1 MTAYI
6 ILIALCMF
14 TDFICRSR
22 SGQVVRR
29 TMLALCCLVIVVL
42 TGFRYEVGADYEHY
56 LEVFDYINSP
66 YIERDYEEIG
76 YRILNKAV
84 DAAGWD
90 ARAIFIIS
98 GILLG
103 AALYIFVSRIVPQYS
118 WGFFMFL
125 FVCGGTF
132 FSSLNLMR
140 QYMALSCCLVAYVL
154 WERRHP
160 VWAVLLLAI
169 GVSFHR
175 SVLVVLLLFPIR
187 FFLRRNRD
195 MTILVMYI
203 VGFAVLIFGMD
214 SIIGTIARIVPS
226 WSGYAN
232 VDTNES
238 RNTMALLKAVV
249 PNVLL
254 FYGLSK
260 SRTLLP
266 NSELTVDMNDQ
277 HHLQRSLMLTGAIT
291 FATMSICFAGVMI
304 LTRLTEFFA
313 PLYYVY
319 LCRLVQD
326 ENREM
331 KPLLNYAIYLY
342 YLALTVVTIFIMNS
356 NDVVPYQMAWNVW

>member
-6 ILIALCMF
+6 ILIALCIF
-14 TDFICRSR
+14 TDFICRIK
-22 SGQVVRR
+22 SGQLARK
-29 TMLALCCLVIVVL
+29 TLLALCCLSIAVL

-56 LEVFDYINSP
+56 LEVYDYINSP

-76 YRILNKAV
+76 YRLLNKAV
-84 DAAGWD
+84 DAVGWG

-103 AALYIFVSRIVPQYS
+103 IALYIFVSQVVAQYS

-125 FVCGGTF
+125 FVCRGTF

-154 WERRHP
+154 WKRHHSI
-160 VWAVLLLAI
+160 WAVLLLAL

-175 SVLVVLLLFPIR
+175 SILIVLLLFPLR
-187 FFLRRNRD
+187 FFLRRSRN
-195 MTILVMYI
+195 MTILIMYI
-203 VGFAVLIFGMD
+203 VSFTVLIFGMD
-214 SIIGTIARIVPS
+214 SIISTIARIVPS

-238 RNTMALLKAVV
+238 RNTIALLKAIV
-249 PNVLL
+249 PNMLL

-266 NSELTVDMNDQ
+266 NSELAADTNNERYS
-277 HHLQRSLMLTGAIT
+277 QRSFMLTGTIT
-291 FATMSICFAGVMI
+291 FAAMSICFAGVMI

-319 LCRLVQD
+319 LCRLIQD

-342 YLALTVVTIFIMNS
+342 YLVLTIVTIFVMNS
-356 NDVVPYQMAWNVW
+356 NDVMPYQMAWKVW

>member
-1 MTAYI
+1 MTVCK

-14 TDFICRSR
+14 TDFFCRIK
-22 SGQVVRR
+22 SGQLARR
-29 TMLALCCLVIVVL
+29 MMLALCCLVIAVL

-56 LEVFDYINSP
+56 LEVYDYINSP

-90 ARAIFIIS
+90 ARALFIIS

-103 AALYIFVSRIVPQYS
+103 AALYIFVSQIVPQYS

-140 QYMALSCCLVAYVL
+140 QYMALSCCLMAYVC
-154 WERRHP
+154 WKRHHS
-160 VWAVLLLAI
+160 VWAVLLLAM

-175 SVLVVLLLFPIR
+175 SILIVLLLFPLR

-203 VGFAVLIFGMD
+203 VSFIILIFGMD
-214 SIIGTIARIVPS
+214 SIISTIARIVPS

-238 RNTMALLKAVV
+238 RNTIALLKAIV
-249 PNVLL
+249 PNILL

-266 NSELTVDMNDQ
+266 NNELAVDTNGQ
-277 HHLQRSLMLTGAIT
+277 RHLQRSLILTGTIT
-291 FATMSICFAGVMI
+291 FAATSICFAGVMI

-319 LCRLVQD
+319 LCRLIHD

-331 KPLLNYAIYLY
+331 KLLLNYAIYLY
-342 YLALTVVTIFIMNS
+342 YLALTIVTIFIMNS
-356 NDVVPYQMAWNVW
+356 NDVVPYQMAWKVW